1 MSDVIEIASLTQ
13 FHEIMGYPKPVHPLI
28 SVVDLS
34 KAELITPSSQKF
46 TTSLYSVTLKTKHLL
61 SSVQYGRK
69 NVDFGEG
76 VLLGMAPNQVF
87 GLEESIKK
95 GDLKGWAL
103 QFHPDLIHG
112 YPLQENISKFGFFS
126 YETFEALHL
135 SEKEKGTINSIVEK
149 IDEEGQLNIDDY
161 SNDLLVSNLD
171 LLLNYIKRYYGRQF
185 KTRKSINSDMLN
197 DFERMIKEYINSDN
211 LRNEGL
217 PSVSYFADALHLS
230 PSYFSDLLKK
240 ETGKSAQ
247 DHLHIELIRKA
258 KTLLLSSNS
267 SVSQI
272 AFELGFEH
280 APYFSRL
287 FKNKTGLTPSDFRH
301 SMN

>member
-1 MSDVIEIASLTQ
+1 MSNIIEVVSLTQ

-34 KAELITPSSQKF
+34 EAELMTPNYQKF
-46 TTSLYSVTLKTKHLL
+46 TTPLYSITLKSQHLQ

-69 NVDFGEG
+69 QVDFGEG
-76 VLLGMAPNQVF
+76 VLLGMAPHQVF
-87 GLEESIKK
+87 GLEESIQK

-112 YPLQENISKFGFFS
+112 YALQENISKFGFFN

-135 SEKEKGTINSIVEK
+135 SDKERATINSIAEK
-149 IDEEGQLNIDDY
+149 VDEESQLNIDDY
-161 SNDLLVSNLD
+161 SNDLLVSNLE
-171 LLLNYIKRYYGRQF
+171 LLLNYIRRYYGRQF
-185 KTRKSINSDMLN
+185 KTRRAVNSDLLN
-197 DFERMIKEYINSDN
+197 DFERMMKEYINSDS
-211 LRNEGL
+211 LKNEGL
-217 PSVSYFADALHLS
+217 PSVSYFANALNLS
-230 PSYFSDLLKK
+230 SSYFSDLLKK

-258 KTLLLSSNS
+258 KILLLSSNS
-267 SVSQI
+267 SVSEI

-287 FKNKTGLTPSDFRH
+287 FKRKTGLTPSDFRH